1 MIMDSMNMQETINKD
16 GLARLINL
24 KLSRLNKTDR
34 AEAAQLIKGMVGV
47 YDDGNHIINQSLDD
61 FFNTS
66 VH

>member
-1 MIMDSMNMQETINKD
+1 MQETINKD

-34 AEAAQLIKGMVGV
+34 AEAAQFIKGMVGV